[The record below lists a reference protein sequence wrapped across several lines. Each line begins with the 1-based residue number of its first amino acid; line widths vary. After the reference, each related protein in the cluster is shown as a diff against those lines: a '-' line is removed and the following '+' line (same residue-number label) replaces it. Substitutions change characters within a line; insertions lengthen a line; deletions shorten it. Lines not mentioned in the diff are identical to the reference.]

1 MARAYLSLGSNID
14 PEKNLRAAIL
24 DLRVQFGTIA
34 LSSLYRCPAIG
45 FDGPDFLNMAT
56 IIETTISPV
65 ELNDWL
71 HALEDRHG
79 RRRDQPRFASRTLD
93 IDIVLYDDLILRG
106 AGNLELP
113 RKELEHAFVLCPL
126 AEIAPLVLHPQSRK
140 TLAQLWEEFPQAS
153 EPLEMLGRIDSVVA

>member
-1 MARAYLSLGSNID
+1 MPYAYLSLGSNID

-24 DLRVQFGTIA
+24 DLRAQFGA
-34 LSSLYRCPAIG
+34 VVLSSLYRCRAIG
-45 FDGPDFLNMAT
+45 FDGPDFLNMAA
-56 IIETTISPV
+56 IIETTIPPV

-71 HALEDRHG
+71 HRLEDQHG

-113 RKELEHAFVLCPL
+113 RKELKHAFVLCPL
-126 AEIAPLVLHPQSRK
+126 AEIAPLVLHPLLHK
-140 TLAQLWEEFPQAS
+140 TLAQLWLEFDVTS
-153 EPLEMLGRIDSVVA
+153 EPLERLADILG